1 MNPDTAELPP
11 TTDEVVL
18 KVDGMTC
25 ASCAQAVQRTLE
37 SQDGVESAVVSLPLN
52 RATISG
58 HDVDAETLAT
68 VIKKSGYQ
76 ATLFSD
82 EQSIGELLS
91 DIEQQHL
98 RNTRQWRWRAVLGLS
113 VWVPLES
120 LHWIFRGHESMAL
133 QWVMFAGATA
143 VILFV
148 GWGFLRSAFLA
159 ALQRTTNMDTLIT
172 IGAGTAYVYSL
183 VLFIQQLL
191 GVHDGM
197 GYFAEASGL
206 LGLISLGHWLEARS
220 SAKAGSA
227 VRDLL
232 SLQPDHATILDDD
245 GTTRDVKSAD
255 LVPGDRVIIRPGDAV
270 PVDGTVIEGHS
281 EVDEA
286 IVTGE
291 SRLIEKQQ
299 GDAVVAAAIN
309 TTGRLVIEANVDGRH
324 TTVARIAELVSEAQA
339 SKADIQR
346 IADRVSSVFV
356 PAVLGIAVLTIVIWW
371 SFGYWSTGVIA
382 AVTVMIISCP
392 CALGLATPMAVM
404 VGAGSASKRG
414 ILIKSAGALEVA
426 GRSKRIIFDKTGTLT
441 KGQAEVTAITPT
453 DSQMSADELLEI
465 AAKAESAS
473 EHPIGE
479 AIVTAARKRGLTVSQ
494 PDEFKSTSGQGVWA
508 RFGDQE
514 IIVRR
519 DPEATCQVLVNDKIK
534 GTITLEDQPREDA
547 AEAIRALESLD
558 ISVHM
563 LTGDRQSAA
572 ERIAAQIGIKPE
584 NITADVTPEEK
595 HAFIQANANGA
606 VMVGDG
612 INDAAALATADL
624 GIAMAS
630 GTNIAIESANVV
642 IPNDRVLAVPETIVI
657 ARKSLRTIHQNLF
670 FAFIYNTCAIPIAA
684 VGLMAEYGPMIAALA
699 MGLSDVC
706 VIGNALRLQAR
717 LRRDRPLLPEIPA
730 RSQ

>member
-1 MNPDTAELPP
+1 MSPDSENPSQSSDQ
-11 TTDEVVL
+11 VIL
-18 KVDGMTC
+18 KVNGMTC
-25 ASCAQAVQRTLE
+25 ASCAQSIQRTLE
-37 SQDGVESAVVSLPLN
+37 GQEGVETAVVSLPLN

-58 HDVDAETLAT
+58 RDVDAAAMAK
-68 VIKKSGYQ
+68 VIEKSGFK
-76 ATLFSD
+76 AEPFSED
-82 EQSIGELLS
+82 QTIGELLS
-91 DIEQQHL
+91 EIEQQQL
-98 RNTRQWRWRAVLGLS
+98 RNTSQWRWRAILGLS
-113 VWVPLES
+113 IWIPLES
-120 LHWIFRGHESMAL
+120 LHWIFRGHDSMAL

-143 VILFV
+143 VILLV

-232 SLQPDHATILDDD
+232 ELQPDHATILEDD
-245 GTTRDVKSAD
+245 GTTRDVNSAD

-270 PVDGTVIEGHS
+270 PVDGIVLEGHS

-291 SRLIEKQQ
+291 SRLIEKKP

-309 TTGRLVIEANVDGRH
+309 TTGRLVIEASVDGRH
-324 TTVARIAELVSEAQA
+324 TTVSRIAELVSEAQA

-346 IADRVSSVFV
+346 VADRLARVFV
-356 PAVLGIAVLTIVIWW
+356 PAVLIIATVTIATWW
-371 SFGYWSTGVIA
+371 SLGDWPTGIIA
-382 AVTVMIISCP
+382 AVTVLIISCP

-426 GRSKRIIFDKTGTLT
+426 GRSKKIIFDKTGTLT
-441 KGQAEVTAITPT
+441 KGQAEVASITPT
-453 DSQMSADELLEI
+453 DSQMSPDELLGI
-465 AAKAESAS
+465 AAQAESAS
-473 EHPIGE
+473 EHPIGQ
-479 AIVTAARKRGLTVSQ
+479 AIVAAAEKRGITVSQ
-494 PDEFKSTSGQGVWA
+494 PDEFKSTSGHGVWA
-508 RFGDQE
+508 RVGDQE

-519 DPEATCQVLVNDKIK
+519 DPEATCQVLVNNEIK
-534 GTITLEDQPREDA
+534 GTITLDDQPREDA
-547 AEAIRALESLD
+547 AEAVRALEALD

-572 ERIAAQIGIKPE
+572 ERIAAQIGIKKE

-595 HAFIQANANGA
+595 HAFVKANADGA

-642 IPNDRVLAVPETIVI
+642 IPNNRVLAVPETIVI

-684 VGLMAEYGPMIAALA
+684 FGLMAEYGPMIAALA

-706 VIGNALRLQAR
+706 VIGNALRLQSR
-717 LRRDRPLLPEIPA
+717 LRRDRPLLPKIPA
-730 RSQ
+730 RSK

>member
-1 MNPDTAELPP
+1 
-11 TTDEVVL
+11 
-18 KVDGMTC
+18 MTC
-25 ASCAQAVQRTLE
+25 ASCAQSIQRTLE
-37 SQDGVESAVVSLPLN
+37 GQEGVETAVVSLPLN

-58 HDVDAETLAT
+58 RDVDAAAMAK
-68 VIKKSGYQ
+68 VIEKSGFK
-76 ATLFSD
+76 AEPFSED
-82 EQSIGELLS
+82 QTIGELLS
-91 DIEQQHL
+91 EIEQQQL
-98 RNTRQWRWRAVLGLS
+98 RNTSQWRWRAILGLS
-113 VWVPLES
+113 IWIPLES
-120 LHWIFRGHESMAL
+120 LHWIFRGHDSMAL

-143 VILFV
+143 VILLV

-232 SLQPDHATILDDD
+232 ELQPDHATILEDD
-245 GTTRDVKSAD
+245 GTTRDVNSAD

-270 PVDGTVIEGHS
+270 PVDGIVLEGHS

-291 SRLIEKQQ
+291 SRLIEKKP

-309 TTGRLVIEANVDGRH
+309 TTGRLVIEASVDGRH
-324 TTVARIAELVSEAQA
+324 TTVSRIAELVSEAQA

-346 IADRVSSVFV
+346 VADRLARVFV
-356 PAVLGIAVLTIVIWW
+356 PAVLIIATVTIATWW
-371 SFGYWSTGVIA
+371 SLGDWQTGVIA
-382 AVTVMIISCP
+382 AVTVLIISCP

-426 GRSKRIIFDKTGTLT
+426 GRSKKIIFDKTGTLT
-441 KGQAEVTAITPT
+441 KGQAEVASITPT
-453 DSQMSADELLEI
+453 DSQMSPDELLGI
-465 AAKAESAS
+465 AAQAESAS
-473 EHPIGE
+473 EHPIGQ
-479 AIVTAARKRGLTVSQ
+479 AIVAAAEKRGITVSQ
-494 PDEFKSTSGQGVWA
+494 PDEFKSTSGHGVWA
-508 RFGDQE
+508 RVGDQE

-519 DPEATCQVLVNDKIK
+519 DPEATCQVLVNNEIK
-534 GTITLEDQPREDA
+534 GTITLDDQPREDA
-547 AEAIRALESLD
+547 AEAVRALEALD

-572 ERIAAQIGIKPE
+572 ERIAAQIGIKKE

-595 HAFIQANANGA
+595 HAFVKANADGA

-642 IPNDRVLAVPETIVI
+642 IPNNRVLAVPETIVI

-684 VGLMAEYGPMIAALA
+684 FGLMAEYGPMIAALA

-706 VIGNALRLQAR
+706 VIGNALRLQSR
-717 LRRDRPLLPEIPA
+717 LRRDRPLLPKIPA
-730 RSQ
+730 RSK

>member
-1 MNPDTAELPP
+1 
-11 TTDEVVL
+11 
-18 KVDGMTC
+18 MTC
-25 ASCAQAVQRTLE
+25 ASCAQSIQRTLE
-37 SQDGVESAVVSLPLN
+37 GQEGVETAVVSLPLN

-58 HDVDAETLAT
+58 QDVDAAAMAK
-68 VIKKSGYQ
+68 VIKKSGFN
-76 ATLFSD
+76 AEPFSED
-82 EQSIGELLS
+82 QTIGELLT
-91 DIEQQHL
+91 DIEQQQL
-98 RNTRQWRWRAVLGLS
+98 RNTNQWKWRAVLGLS
-113 VWVPLES
+113 VWIPLEI
-120 LHWIFRGHESMAL
+120 LHWTFRGHDSMAL

-191 GVHDGM
+191 GIHDGM

-232 SLQPDHATILDDD
+232 ELQPDHAALLEDD

-270 PVDGTVIEGHS
+270 PVDGIVLEGHS

-291 SRLIEKQQ
+291 SRLIEKKP
-299 GDAVVAAAIN
+299 GDSVVAAAIN
-309 TTGRLVIEANVDGRH
+309 TTGRLVIKASVDGRH
-324 TTVARIAELVSEAQA
+324 TTVSRIAELVSEAQA

-346 IADRVSSVFV
+346 VADRLARVFV
-356 PAVLGIAVLTIVIWW
+356 PAVLIIAAVTIATWG
-371 SFGYWSTGVIA
+371 SFGNWSTGVIA
-382 AVTVMIISCP
+382 AVTVLIISCP

-441 KGQAEVTAITPT
+441 KGQAELTSIAPT
-453 DSQMSADELLEI
+453 DSQMSPDELLGI
-465 AAKAESAS
+465 AAQAESAS
-473 EHPIGE
+473 EHPIGQ
-479 AIVTAARKRGLTVSQ
+479 AIVAAAEKRGITVSQ
-494 PDEFKSTSGQGVWA
+494 PDEFKSTSGHGVWA
-508 RFGDQE
+508 RVGDQE

-519 DPEATCQVLVNDKIK
+519 DPEATCQVLVNNEIK
-534 GTITLEDQPREDA
+534 GTITLDDQPREDA
-547 AEAIRALESLD
+547 AEAIRALEALG

-572 ERIAAQIGIKPE
+572 ERIAAEIGIKKE

-595 HAFIQANANGA
+595 HAFVKANADGA

-642 IPNDRVLAVPETIVI
+642 IPNNRVLAVPETIVI

-670 FAFIYNTCAIPIAA
+670 FAFVYNTCAIPIAA
-684 VGLMAEYGPMIAALA
+684 LGLMAEYGPMIAALA

-706 VIGNALRLQAR
+706 VIGNALRLQSR
-717 LRRDRPLLPEIPA
+717 LRRGRPLLPKIPA
-730 RSQ
+730 RSK